1 MTIGSYNIQQQM
13 NLTKEREEEV
23 RHKRIYTESLYLFKV
38 FKKANIIHTV
48 EVKMVI
54 IIGGKSN

>member
-38 FKKANIIHTV
+38 FKQANIIHTV
-48 EVKMVI
+48 RSQN
-54 IIGGKSN
+54 GDYHWGKE